1 MRAPRRSPLASCLV
15 YAACRIVLY
24 LPYVWSYNRDRRLRM
39 PSLPYVW
46 HLANI
51 VLLAIKAIDNL
62 IVNEQNGFQWLFLLF
77 AAVSIL
83 CQVCRRH

>member
-1 MRAPRRSPLASCLV
+1 M
-15 YAACRIVLY
+15 LY

-51 VLLAIKAIDNL
+51 VLLAIKSIDNL

-77 AAVSIL
+77 AAVSIF
-83 CQVCRRH
+83 CQVCCVY